1 MSKTTDAPD
10 FDESVETDPEDL
22 AFEPAPAKPKKNRV
36 PNLMAMLLALGG
48 PSAIEALEN
57 IGRGPAKKAP
67 QNPDVVSSL
76 QEAAAK
82 KRQRRAEKALK
93 NAERSK
99 KNA

>member
-1 MSKTTDAPD
+1 MSNTTDAPD
-10 FDESVETDPEDL
+10 FDETDPEDL